1 VIKPIDTQILHPQTP
16 KIAEQQQRNNQ
27 LTIEQQAQF
36 GDIMKKEVEHKK
48 ETVISPQ
55 RSENLKTD
63 EEGSKESPNHNK
75 KHSKR
80 KNKAQKNKSK
90 KKDKNPSTTID
101 IRI

>member
-1 VIKPIDTQILHPQTP
+1 MIKPIDTQILHPQTP
-16 KIAEQQQRNNQ
+16 KIAEQQQKNNQ

-63 EEGSKESPNHNK
+63 EEGSKESPNYNK

-80 KNKAQKNKSK
+80 KNKSKKNTDKKNKT
-90 KKDKNPSTTID
+90 PSTTID